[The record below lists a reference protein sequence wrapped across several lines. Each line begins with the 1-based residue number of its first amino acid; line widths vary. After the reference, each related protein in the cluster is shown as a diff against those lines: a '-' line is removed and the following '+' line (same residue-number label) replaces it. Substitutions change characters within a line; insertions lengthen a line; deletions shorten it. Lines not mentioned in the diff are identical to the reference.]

1 MRDQGDDTTSH
12 SAGDA
17 WSSWDDAPDAPDAL
31 DALDA
36 LDEDADTDAHTVSA
50 ARSEVIFDPGS
61 ASSGVERDESAG
73 CDALDAPFAELLRS
87 LRALPGPC
95 APPIGEG
102 AFDILY
108 ASAREIVVWFVPA
121 KDGVAQKEVAIP
133 TRLARAAWETMLR
146 GEPVDEAALRAI
158 AAGAAGGR
166 WLLAL
171 FAQLPTVEVH
181 HAQTGADAASE
192 AVTLRW
198 RGATAS

>member
-1 MRDQGDDTTSH
+1 MGDGSDPADDAADDAWRRWERAPDDAADDDMARA
-12 SAGDA
+12 AGDETIYDPDGEA
-17 WSSWDDAPDAPDAL
+17 PIEAHSNAHSDAGAFDDDAFMA
-31 DALDA
+31 
-36 LDEDADTDAHTVSA
+36 
-50 ARSEVIFDPGS
+50 
-61 ASSGVERDESAG
+61 
-73 CDALDAPFAELLRS
+73 LLRM

-133 TRLARAAWETMLR
+133 ARLAQRAWDIMRR
-146 GEPVDEAALRAI
+146 GEPVDEARLRAI

-171 FAQLPTVEVH
+171 FAQLPTVEVR
-181 HAQTGADAASE
+181 GPSASE
-192 AVTLRW
+192 GASDADDARHAVTLVW
-198 RGATAS
+198 RGDPAARS